1 MVLLAVAYPF
11 ALASSCI
18 LPTFVP
24 ETFDRAAI
32 FSVALGVVAPLGL
45 NLVFTQQVAERR
57 AVREYGGLM
66 ERLIEEAIDE
76 RKLIEVSLRNR
87 KSYVGFALAN
97 KIASWPESHL
107 SLLPVS
113 SGYRD
118 QETQKL
124 VLTTHYAKAI
134 QDHMDEQ
141 GMPREGVRDFVRQF
155 RVVFPM
161 SEVVSVRFF
170 DPNFHERFEIAG
182 DG

>member
-1 MVLLAVAYPF
+1 
-11 ALASSCI
+11 
-18 LPTFVP
+18 
-24 ETFDRAAI
+24 
-32 FSVALGVVAPLGL
+32 
-45 NLVFTQQVAERR
+45 
-57 AVREYGGLM
+57 M

-76 RKLIEVSLRNR
+76 RKLIEVSLKSR
-87 KSYVGFALAN
+87 KAYVGFALAN

-124 VLTTHYAKAI
+124 VLTTHYGTAI
-134 QDHMDEQ
+134 QEQMDEQ
-141 GMPREGVRDFVRQF
+141 GTPREGVGDFVRQF

-170 DPNFHERFEIAG
+170 DPKFHERFETG
-182 DG
+182 GGG

>member
-1 MVLLAVAYPF
+1 M
-11 ALASSCI
+11 
-18 LPTFVP
+18 LPTFNP
-24 ETFDRAAI
+24 EAFDRAAI
-32 FSVALGVVAPLGL
+32 LSVALGVVVPLAL
-45 NLVFTQQVAERR
+45 NRVFNQEDAERR

-97 KIASWPESHL
+97 KVASWPESHV

-118 QETQKL
+118 QETQEL
-124 VLTTHYAKAI
+124 VLTTHYGRAI
-134 QDHMDEQ
+134 QDHIDEQ
-141 GMPREGVRDFVRQF
+141 ETPREAVRDFVRQF

-170 DPNFHERFEIAG
+170 DPKFHERF
-182 DG
+182 